1 MAGPAAAWIIP
12 SIIGLA
18 QGIYGALNQP
28 KQQTD
33 PLAEWKQ
40 WRRPNMD
47 IQRRNVTDTPL
58 SGSGN
63 VRAGAGLMQQQPQG
77 IDPNIMNM
85 IKMLF
90 GGMPGMGG

>member
-1 MAGPAAAWIIP
+1 MAIDPISAGILALG
-12 SIIGLA
+12 SILPM
-18 QGIYGALNQP
+18 LFRKKP
-28 KQQTD
+28 QQD
-33 PLAEWKQ
+33 PLADFKQ
-40 WRRPNMD
+40 WQRPNMD
-47 IQRRNVTDTPL
+47 IQRRNITDTPL

-90 GGMPGMGG
+90 GGMPGIGG

>member
-40 WRRPNMD
+40 WRRPGMD
-47 IQRRNVTDTPL
+47 IQRRNIADTPMT
-58 SGSGN
+58 GSGY
-63 VRAGAGLMQQQPQG
+63 VQAGAGLGQGQQG
-77 IDPNIMNM
+77 LDPNILNM